1 MADLKEDPTMARR
14 DQRLA
19 RGELEGLVMDALWSR
34 DEWLAPAEVVSM
46 LERSHP
52 IAYTTAMT
60 ILVRLWNK
68 GMVDRRQSGR
78 AFAYHPVMTRDEWTA
93 LRMHEVLEAATNRP
107 AALSH
112 FVATLDT
119 KQLAQLRKAV
129 RPRRG
134 S

>member
-1 MADLKEDPTMARR
+1 MTDLKDNPMMARR

-19 RGELEGLVMDALWSR
+19 RGELEALVMDVLWSR
-34 DEWLAPAEVVSM
+34 DEWLAPADVARL

-52 IAYTTAMT
+52 IAYTTSMT
-60 ILVRLWNK
+60 ILVRLWDK
-68 GMVDRRQSGR
+68 GMVDRRRAGR
-78 AFAYHPVMTRDEWTA
+78 AFVYHPVMTRDEWTA
-93 LRMHEVLEAATNRP
+93 ERMHDVLETASNRP

-112 FVATLDT
+112 FVATLDS